1 MGCRL
6 KFGKPGKAAKADAP
20 AEAGAAQHAH
30 GASVSIL
37 PAVVHRPGGSRGVD
51 EPVGLITVAT
61 VVTDGQDCGIVP
73 G

>member
-1 MGCRL
+1 MITVSYTHLDVYQRQ
-6 KFGKPGKAAKADAP
+6 
-20 AEAGAAQHAH
+20 AQHAH

-61 VVTDGQDCGIVP
+61 VVTDGQDCGIVL